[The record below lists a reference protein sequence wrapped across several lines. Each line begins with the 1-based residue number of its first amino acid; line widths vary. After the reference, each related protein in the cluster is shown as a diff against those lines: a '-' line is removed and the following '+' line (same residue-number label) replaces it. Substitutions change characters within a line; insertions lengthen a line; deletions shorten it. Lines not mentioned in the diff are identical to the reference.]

1 MSNPLEPTDVGPAVG
16 GDLGV
21 AESDRQHVITLLQA
35 AHSEGHLSAYD
46 RDRRIAEAQAAQTF
60 DDLVPLTRDLVAAK
74 PAPVVNYQPSTS
86 ERPAEQ
92 IVAIF
97 SGTKRSGQWE
107 VRPNTSILTMF
118 GGVELDLTQAIFTSQ
133 TIEVNVFCLF
143 GGVDVTVPAGTSV
156 DNQVIA
162 IFGGADA
169 HKVAP
174 TMAGA
179 PKLIIKGFVGF
190 GGVDVKSPKVKRRG

>member
-21 AESDRQHVITLLQA
+21 AENDRQHVITLLNA

-46 RDRRIAEAQAAQTF
+46 RDRRIESALAAQTF
-60 DDLVPLTRDLVAAK
+60 DDLVPLTRDLVVAK
-74 PAPVVNYQPSTS
+74 PAPLVNYQPAGS
-86 ERPAEQ
+86 EQPAEQ

-107 VRPNTSILTMF
+107 VRPNTSVLTMF

-133 TIEVNVFCLF
+133 TIVVNVFCLF
-143 GGVDVTVPAGTSV
+143 GGVELTVPVGSNV

-162 IFGGADA
+162 VFGGADV

-174 TMAGA
+174 PMTGA
-179 PKLIIKGFVGF
+179 PKIIVKGFVGF
-190 GGVDVKSPKVKRRG
+190 GGVEVKNPKVKRRG